1 MSAGKGNFMQRNFY
15 FFRHGETNENEVG
28 IRYGDGI
35 DAWLTNLGT
44 LQAEKLSEF
53 FKDKAVDVV
62 YSSPYKR
69 SIDTAKIALK
79 NHKNLE
85 IINNDDLRE
94 AIFWFYSTE
103 SEEKKQQIKENFERI
118 KNCLEYI
125 VKSERRN
132 NIAVSSHGGVTRAL
146 CWACGHKVDRV
157 KNGECFHFILEDGK
171 WNFIESFCYD
181 AKLSAK

>member
-35 DAWLTNLGT
+35 DAWLTKSGT

-69 SIDTAKIALK
+69 SIDTAK
-79 NHKNLE
+79 
-85 IINNDDLRE
+85 
-94 AIFWFYSTE
+94 
-103 SEEKKQQIKENFERI
+103 
-118 KNCLEYI
+118 
-125 VKSERRN
+125 
-132 NIAVSSHGGVTRAL
+132 
-146 CWACGHKVDRV
+146 
-157 KNGECFHFILEDGK
+157 LEDGK

-181 AKLSAK
+181 AKLSSK